1 MSGPTVEAPSPS
13 EAPST
18 PEPQPAVQRVAQ
30 PAVQPVVQV
39 SLEENPLEGKP
50 ASESDHSEV
59 SRPEVEPGKPEVT
72 EQAQVEAPPSNLQT
86 SPETELDSRAADVPQ
101 PTPSDDHLDADLAIT
116 LGRPKKTTEPLGNLA
131 EKLKGR
137 SMLVSMGEKS
147 ESETATLEDTLG
159 LQGEYSE
166 KSIREA
172 WSALIEHMRKQN
184 KVGLAATLA
193 NGEFEFKDPSIVFTV
208 ANEVQYEELKEC
220 ATELLHFVRVQA
232 GNGKV
237 ALEVEVSE
245 GEVATVFLTPKD
257 RYLKWAEE
265 NPALET
271 LRKRL
276 DLDLG

>member
-1 MSGPTVEAPSPS
+1 LDAREKDVTQPS
-13 EAPST
+13 
-18 PEPQPAVQRVAQ
+18 
-30 PAVQPVVQV
+30 
-39 SLEENPLEGKP
+39 
-50 ASESDHSEV
+50 
-59 SRPEVEPGKPEVT
+59 
-72 EQAQVEAPPSNLQT
+72 
-86 SPETELDSRAADVPQ
+86 
-101 PTPSDDHLDADLAIT
+101 PSDDHLDADLAIT

-147 ESETATLEDTLG
+147 DSETATLEDTSG

-172 WSALIEHMRKQN
+172 WAALIDHMRKQN
-184 KVGLAATLA
+184 KVGMAATLA

-220 ATELLHFVRVQA
+220 ATELLHFVRVHA
-232 GNGKV
+232 GTGQV

-245 GEVATVFLTPKD
+245 GEVDAVFLTPKD

>member
-1 MSGPTVEAPSPS
+1 M
-13 EAPST
+13 
-18 PEPQPAVQRVAQ
+18 PQPAVQPSIQPVAQ
-30 PAVQPVVQV
+30 PAIQV
-39 SLEENPLEGKP
+39 SSEVKPLVEKQSSAP
-50 ASESDHSEV
+50 DVHSEV
-59 SRPEVEPGKPEVT
+59 FRPEVETDKPEVT
-72 EQAQVEAPPSNLQT
+72 EQVQVEGPPFNPHA
-86 SPETELDSRAADVPQ
+86 SPETELDSRAEGVPQ

-147 ESETATLEDTLG
+147 ESETATLEDTSG

-184 KVGLAATLA
+184 KVGMAATLA

-220 ATELLHFVRVQA
+220 ATELLHFVRVHA
-232 GNGKV
+232 GTGKL
-237 ALEVEVSE
+237 ALEVEVAE

>member
-1 MSGPTVEAPSPS
+1 MEAPP
-13 EAPST
+13 T
-18 PEPQPAVQRVAQ
+18 PAPQPVVQHVAQ
-30 PAVQPVVQV
+30 PAVQAPTPPVVQPAVQV
-39 SLEENPLEGKP
+39 SSEVIPLVEEQSSGP
-50 ASESDHSEV
+50 DVHSEV
-59 SRPEVEPGKPEVT
+59 SMPEVEPEKPEVI
-72 EQAQVEAPPSNLQT
+72 EQVQVEGPPLHPET
-86 SPETELDSRAADVPQ
+86 SPETELDDREKDVPQ
-101 PTPSDDHLDADLAIT
+101 PSPSDDHLDADLAIT

-147 ESETATLEDTLG
+147 DSETATLEDTSG

-172 WSALIEHMRKQN
+172 WAALVEHMRKQN
-184 KVGLAATLA
+184 KVGMAATLA

-220 ATELLHFVRVQA
+220 ATELLHFVRVHA
-232 GNGKV
+232 GTGQV

-245 GEVATVFLTPKD
+245 GEVAAVFLTPKD